1 MNKILILGAGS
12 FAGSSLVDFLLKK
25 KLKIIGINRTIYKK
39 KYFFQLKKIMTKLKI
54 YYYIKL
60 TLITKKI

>member
-39 KYFFQLKKIMTKLKI
+39 KYFFPFKNNDKIKNL
-54 YYYIKL
+54 L
-60 TLITKKI
+60 L